1 MLKKGNIKLF
11 LKVSDFQYFLNILM
25 QKNVTFKRATKIPL
39 AKYNLF
45 CESLI
50 L

>member
-39 AKYNLF
+39 LQSIIYFVKV
-45 CESLI
+45 
-50 L
+50 